1 MDQLYVSRPEIVSL
15 WSLSK
20 RRLTL
25 QLLGGFLPVAVEA
38 GECGHVLE
46 LARTEEA
53 IIIKEEAED
62 LPILG

>member
-1 MDQLYVSRPEIVSL
+1 MRG
-15 WSLSK
+15 
-20 RRLTL
+20 LTL
-25 QLLGGFLPVAVEA
+25 QFLGGFLPVAVEA